1 MSELEKHDNNTI
13 NVPDSN
19 YNEIEDKIFD
29 FIGKELVSESFL
41 NFGADRD
48 DNNYTDSYSYG
59 NNTRKNNKFSKYSS
73 KINSAYES
81 IRQVH
86 QYNISKNKCVHI
98 IQIQCRCQL
107 IKTVLKRRTW
117 RLQTNK

>member
-86 QYNISKNKCVHI
+86 QYNISKNKISNECN
-98 IQIQCRCQL
+98 L
-107 IKTVLKRRTW
+107 S
-117 RLQTNK
+117 